1 MSRASSGFGSG
12 RTSLSDV
19 TLILLAWTPPRQPDP
34 AGHARSGPRHG
45 RCWRT
50 VVVYAITSL
59 VAAALHRDAH
69 DATRPLALVV
79 LTSP

>member
-1 MSRASSGFGSG
+1 
-12 RTSLSDV
+12 
-19 TLILLAWTPPRQPDP
+19 
-34 AGHARSGPRHG
+34 
-45 RCWRT
+45 

-79 LTSP
+79 LTNP